1 MSLPALLLWNHYPSN
16 LNPTKAHD
24 MPSHIA
30 RRLTTTASQI
40 ILGKEHAVRLALACI
55 LARGHLLIEDIPGVG
70 PTRRRK
76 LLAAFGGL
84 DGVRDATVE
93 DLCRVDGINRHLA
106 EQIYNALR

>member
-1 MSLPALLLWNHYPSN
+1 MDETSNQEISLAE
-16 LNPTKAHD
+16 
-24 MPSHIA
+24 
-30 RRLTTTASQI
+30 QEE
-40 ILGKEHAVRLALACI
+40 LGK
-55 LARGHLLIEDIPGVG
+55 
-70 PTRRRK
+70 RRK

>member
-1 MSLPALLLWNHYPSN
+1 MMSGIPIGGSVAALLGLVMLP
-16 LNPTKAHD
+16 NPGWRS
-24 MPSHIA
+24 MY
-30 RRLTTTASQI
+30 
-40 ILGKEHAVRLALACI
+40 ALA
-55 LARGHLLIEDIPGVG
+55 GVG